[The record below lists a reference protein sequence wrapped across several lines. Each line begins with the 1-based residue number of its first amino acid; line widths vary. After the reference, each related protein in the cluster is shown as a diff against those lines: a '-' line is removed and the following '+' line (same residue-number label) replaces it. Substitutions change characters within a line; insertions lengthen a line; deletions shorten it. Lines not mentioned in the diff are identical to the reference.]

1 MKHLMNGIQY
11 MKNQHSIR
19 DIESHI
25 TQYIDQLDIEV
36 IAKKAGFKQYE
47 LEYSDKLPLYRDF
60 SIRMSALVL
69 KLIADEQKK
78 PDVLRKD
85 DLIQVNIST

>member
-1 MKHLMNGIQY
+1 
-11 MKNQHSIR
+11 MKNRHLIL

-25 TQYIDQLDIEV
+25 AQYIDQLDIEV

>member
-1 MKHLMNGIQY
+1 

-25 TQYIDQLDIEV
+25 AQYIDQLDIEV

-47 LEYSDKLPLYRDF
+47 LEYSGE
-60 SIRMSALVL
+60 
-69 KLIADEQKK
+69 LI
-78 PDVLRKD
+78 LG
-85 DLIQVNIST
+85 